1 MAQQCSNQGI
11 APRADAAA
19 AAAAALPPRHGD
31 AARSWRAAVCELP
44 QSRSVLLQPLLGT
57 SPSSVGPP
65 SPEARPRHVDMQTLA
80 ACSRIDLGRPL
91 VGARRPPQPGH
102 GGQSGFSWPCTASR
116 RVRRAGCNLHV
127 AAQAARGAAP
137 PVKPPAAAATAAA
150 AGLAVTSSW
159 PCKGGSL
166 VSCLLWMDGRE
177 VPGCTKVALSIALPP
192 LCFATGR
199 SMRPPPFDFWPLPRP
214 CCAGAGVARPGR
226 QRPAPAAHRAGWQG
240 CAAGLDSGAA
250 LVGSADDLCPAHVCC
265 CSSVLLPF
273 VGFGMRCPE
282 PD

>member
-1 MAQQCSNQGI
+1 MGTTIFGSPGQCK
-11 APRADAAA
+11 RADPTWRRPGLRTYKPQLTNASGWHGAATMQQLLHRPTSGCGSGGSAAA
-19 AAAAALPPRHGD
+19 TARRQHGD

-80 ACSRIDLGRPL
+80 ACSRTDLGRPL

-127 AAQAARGAAP
+127 AAQAARGPAP
-137 PVKPPAAAATAAA
+137 PAKPPAAAATAAA
-150 AGLAVTSSW
+150 VGLAVTSSW

-177 VPGCTKVALSIALPP
+177 VPGCTKV
-192 LCFATGR
+192 
-199 SMRPPPFDFWPLPRP
+199 
-214 CCAGAGVARPGR
+214 
-226 QRPAPAAHRAGWQG
+226 
-240 CAAGLDSGAA
+240 GLK
-250 LVGSADDLCPAHVCC
+250 
-265 CSSVLLPF
+265 
-273 VGFGMRCPE
+273 
-282 PD
+282 